1 MYKFIMTM
9 VLVMACL
16 VTGQADAKT
25 LLGTFAGKTYY
36 VSKTGSNGAGTDW
49 TTAKRTIQD
58 AIDLCV
64 DGDTVLV
71 DEGVYSDTTNV
82 TITGGGVVLG
92 TVPTVAYVNK
102 RIRLISRYGK
112 ERTHIVGKWSDDGT
126 GAGVGAHRGIHITQA
141 DALVEGFTI
150 RDCATVGADPGV
162 NNYFSNG
169 GGIVASA
176 TAYLVNCT
184 VDNCRAGQGGALGY
198 SVIPINC
205 VISRSV
211 AKGVIQA
218 GYRTSFAYNTVFI
231 GCGAG
236 SGYVLPNVCDS
247 TAVNCT
253 FIANDCTL
261 STPNKDPRTRL
272 YNCAILDGAAT
283 PSANVI
289 ATNCVTSL
297 TAAND
302 RIVIASKE
310 AGNPAHCTSGVV
322 RRQCLSPVTG
332 DWRSVVGS
340 DLIDAGADAYVKF
353 SWIPTEYQTVDF
365 YGNPRKVGAAVD
377 AGAVESQ
384 DAGVAPA
391 TASIRFSDATA
402 IVSVGGKAY
411 RAPAKNLWLG
421 FDAFPGQIRIVPV
434 VPDGKVL
441 YGCMLDGVWNSYDAS
456 GNQKSSGSY
465 RFPDRGADGGFWL
478 TPPAMD
484 EGDEL
489 VISQRLAKRI
499 LHVPSEYATIQAAVD
514 EVAATDQNFD
524 VILVAPGRYTGA
536 ADAEACVKT
545 GASLVIRSEE
555 GPEKTI
561 IDGEGVRR
569 CVWIN
574 TASANFLL
582 QGFTLTGGCANGA
595 EMGGGFCTTPCSTK
609 SDVTTLDAIR
619 VQLADCIVSNNV
631 ARSAAGSYGGW
642 IQRCYFKDNRQN
654 EGTTNERG
662 SAVRHAL
669 ITGSIFDGN
678 PCGNISAVA
687 WAFAYNTTFAE
698 STPGTF
704 NTATFRPF
712 DRNTTVINCAIYGG
726 YVDACNEAIVPPAGV
741 VHENGRT
748 ERGDWLRTFADGAIF
763 LDGSAG
769 DYRMLASSAARTAG
783 RTDAYRVCR
792 YMTGDFD
799 GQAIR
804 FVNGKPVPGAIQ
816 TPVTVVTV
824 DCKKDFVITPSRH
837 NVVTPGESVS
847 LTIAPDAAH
856 PVVGWVVGGV
866 TNDTADTS
874 ITVMLPVGKELV
886 RVEPLFKSDL
896 YVDAV
901 NGVDDESHD
910 CTTPAKAKKTLAAVL
925 SVASAGDTV
934 YAAPGDYAAGT
945 MTCETG
951 IVGNKGYYMPS
962 RAVVPEGVL
971 LVATEGK
978 DVTFITG
985 EFDPNAGDHK
995 GSEAVRGVTLLAGAR
1010 LRGFTIRRCATTGR
1024 TGTETDDNVGAGVF
1038 APWPVDGDLATSAVI
1053 EDCTITNCFAR
1064 TGAGVYGG
1072 IVSKCLI
1079 VHTSAS
1085 AGGCCIDHSRVEQ
1098 SLMIN
1103 ASGQTSVMAHHG
1115 LYSSTINAK
1124 ENSRGNNRDMQ
1135 PQDVIHPIENC
1146 IILTPNAST
1155 PGVLKNVRNVLWY
1168 VGSGSNTFDQ
1178 VSCSGIV
1185 EAKGT
1190 SIADA
1195 LTNAGLDAY
1204 ALPTTRAALSVDR
1217 GDTSRLVNLFTDTK
1231 TDILGNP
1238 RVENDGKIDL
1248 GAVEWDWRGDYAGA
1262 LLKKRLSVESAD
1274 ASTKLSETADGT
1286 NVVLATGEMT
1296 AIWAHGGNGA
1306 LRVPVEVTGSGA
1318 LVVLVDGETL
1328 ATVTATDGLQ
1338 TLRVVPTGREDT
1350 IVFRYM
1356 PGVDDMGAAVLYGMK
1371 NLLGFQIV
1379 IR

>member
-49 TTAKRTIQD
+49 ATAKRTIQD

-64 DGDTVLV
+64 AGDTVLV
-71 DEGVYSDTTNV
+71 DEGDYADTTDV
-82 TITGGGVVLG
+82 AIGQSGI
-92 TVPTVAYVNK
+92 VPTVAYINK
-102 RIRLISRYGK
+102 RIRLVSRYGK
-112 ERTHIVGKWSDDGT
+112 ERTHIVGKWSDDGA
-126 GAGVGAHRGIHITQA
+126 GAGVGAHRGIYITQA
-141 DALVEGFTI
+141 DVLVEGFTI
-150 RDCATVGADPGV
+150 RDCATVGADSGV

-169 GGIVASA
+169 GGVAA
-176 TAYLVNCT
+176 TATSYLVNCT

-198 SVIPINC
+198 FVIPINC
-205 VISRSV
+205 VISRSI

-218 GYRTSFAYNTVFI
+218 GYRTGNAYNTVFI
-231 GCGAG
+231 GCGTG
-236 SGYVLPNVCDS
+236 SGYVLPNVQDS

-302 RIVIASKE
+302 RIVIASQE
-310 AGNPAHCTSGVV
+310 PGNPTHCTSGVA
-322 RRQCLSPVTG
+322 RRQCLSPITG
-332 DWRSVVGS
+332 DWRPVVGS
-340 DLIDAGADAYVKF
+340 DLIDAGADAYTKF
-353 SWIPTEYQTVDF
+353 DWIPTEYQTVDF

-377 AGAVESQ
+377 AGAVEAQ
-384 DAGVAPA
+384 DAGVVPA
-391 TASIRFSDATA
+391 TATIRFSDATA
-402 IVSVGGKAY
+402 IITVGGKVH

-456 GNQKSSGSY
+456 GNMKSSGGY
-465 RFPDRGADGGFWL
+465 RFPDRGTDGGFWL
-478 TPPAMD
+478 TPPATD

-489 VISQRLAKRI
+489 VISQRLANRI
-499 LHVPSEYATIQAAVD
+499 LRVPSEYATIQAAVD
-514 EVAATDQNFD
+514 EVVATDQNFD

-536 ADAEACVKT
+536 AESEACVKT

-678 PCGNISAVA
+678 PYGNISAVA

-712 DRNTTVINCAIYGG
+712 DRNTTAINCALYGG

-748 ERGDWLRTFADGAIF
+748 ERDDWLRTFADGEIF

-783 RTDAYRVCR
+783 RADAYRVHR

-799 GQAIR
+799 GRAIR
-804 FVNGKPVPGAIQ
+804 FVNGMPVPGAIQ
-816 TPVTVVTV
+816 TPVTVVAV
-824 DCKKDFVITPSRH
+824 DCRKDFAITPSRH
-837 NVVTPGESVS
+837 NVVTPGESVT
-847 LTIAPDAAH
+847 LTITPDAAH

-874 ITVMLPVGKELV
+874 IDVTLPVGKELV

-901 NGVDDESHD
+901 NGVDDEAHD
-910 CTTPAKAKKTLAAVL
+910 GTTPAKAKKTLAAIL
-925 SVASAGDTV
+925 ALASIGDTV
-934 YAAPGDYAAGT
+934 SAAPGDYAAGT
-945 MTCETG
+945 MTYENG

-962 RAVVPEGVL
+962 RAVVPEGVS

-985 EFDPNAGDHK
+985 EFDPNASDHK
-995 GSEAVRGVTLLAGAR
+995 GGEAVRGVTLLARAR
-1010 LRGFTIRRCATTGR
+1010 LKGFTIRRCATMGR
-1024 TGTETDDNVGAGVF
+1024 TGAETDDNVGAGVF
-1038 APWPVDGDLATSAVI
+1038 APWPVDGDLVASALI

-1072 IVSKCLI
+1072 IVSKCRI
-1079 VHTSAS
+1079 VNTSAS
-1085 AGGCCIDHSRVEQ
+1085 AGGCSVDHSRVEQ
-1098 SLMIN
+1098 SLLVN
-1103 ASGQTSVMAHHG
+1103 AYGQTSVMAHHG
-1115 LYSSTINAK
+1115 LYSTTICAK
-1124 ENSRGNNRDMQ
+1124 GNSRGTNRDMQ
-1135 PQDVIHPIENC
+1135 PQNESYPIENC
-1146 IILTPNAST
+1146 IVLTPNSST
-1155 PGVLKNVRNVLWY
+1155 PGVLKNVHNVLWY

-1178 VSCSGIV
+1178 ATCSGII
-1185 EAKGT
+1185 EATGT
-1190 SIADA
+1190 SIANA
-1195 LTNAGLDAY
+1195 QTQAGLDAFSV
-1204 ALPTTRAALSVDR
+1204 PMTRTAAPIDQ
-1217 GDTSRLVNLFTDTK
+1217 GDVSRLANLLTDVT
-1231 TDILGNP
+1231 TDLDGNP
-1238 RVENDGKIDL
+1238 RVANDGKIDL
-1248 GAVEWDWRGDYAGA
+1248 GAVEWDWRGDYTAA
-1262 LLKKRLSVESAD
+1262 LLKKRLTVVSAD
-1274 ASTKLSETADGT
+1274 ASTKLLETVDGT
-1286 NVVLATGEMT
+1286 NVVLTTGGIV
-1296 AIWAHGGNGA
+1296 AVWSHDGKGV
-1306 LRVPVEVTGSGA
+1306 LRAPVEVTGTG
-1318 LVVLVDGETL
+1318 VLTVSVDGETL
-1328 ATVTATDGLQ
+1328 ATVTAADGLR
-1338 TLRVVPTGREDT
+1338 TMRVVPGGRENTIAFTYVPGLDDT
-1350 IVFRYM
+1350 
-1356 PGVDDMGAAVLYGMK
+1356 GVAVLYGMK
-1371 NLLGFQIV
+1371 NSLGFQIV